1 LTLAK
6 TKNQIQTIC
15 FVDGTTGTDPAGS
28 VTITYTDLF
37 GGKWE
42 TRPITVD
49 GTAAA
54 TTATNVAAAL
64 KALPNAVIPA
74 VTVAAGTAAAAAL
87 PVGHGTCITVTFT
100 DAANTGAQNLLT
112 VNFKGCNRSGC
123 SPKYSGLTTGD
134 NGITVTVADSTTFST
149 TETALKEKSICS
161 EHGLCDSAT
170 GLCKCFHGYYNLDC
184 SDQTILV

>member
-1 LTLAK
+1 
-6 TKNQIQTIC
+6 
-15 FVDGTTGTDPAGS
+15 VDAANNADPTGT

-49 GTAAA
+49 AVAA
-54 TTATNVAAAL
+54 TTAINVAAAL

-74 VTVAAGTAAAAAL
+74 VTVAAATAPAAAL
-87 PVGHGTCITVTFT
+87 PVGYGTAITVTFT
-100 DAANTGAQNLLT
+100 DAANTGAQNLLP

-123 SPKYSGLTTGD
+123 APRYGGLTSAD
-134 NGITVTVADSTTFST
+134 NGVTVTVSDTTTFPLA
-149 TETALKEKSICS
+149 TETALKEKAVCS

>member
-6 TKNQIQTIC
+6 SVDQIQTIC
-15 FVDGTTGTDPAGS
+15 FVDAANNANPAGQ

-42 TRPITVD
+42 TRPITID
-49 GTAAA
+49 ATTAA
-54 TTATNVAAAL
+54 TTATNVKAAL
-64 KALPNAVIPA
+64 KALPNAVIPD

-87 PVGHGTCITVTFT
+87 PVGYGTCITVTFT
-100 DAANTGAQNLLT
+100 DEANSGAQNLLT

-123 SPKYSGLTTGD
+123 APLYTGLTSAD
-134 NGITVTVADSTTFST
+134 NGVTVTVADTTTYTSTA
-149 TETALKEKSICS
+149 TALQEKAVCS

>member
-6 TKNQIQTIC
+6 TKNQIQTITIT
-15 FVDGTTGTDPAGS
+15 DATTGTDPAGE

-42 TRPITVD
+42 TRPITVS
-49 GTAAA
+49 TAAN
-54 TTATNVAAAL
+54 TATAVVAAL
-64 KALPNAVIPA
+64 KALPNAVIPT
-74 VTVAAGTAAAAAL
+74 VTVNAAGTQPNSAPTGYGIA
-87 PVGHGTCITVTFT
+87 ITVTFT
-100 DAANTGAQNLLT
+100 DAANTGAQNSLT
-112 VNFKGCNRSGC
+112 VNYKGCNRSGC
-123 SPKYSGLTTGD
+123 SPKYTGLTTGN
-134 NGITVTVADSTTFST
+134 NGLAVSVTDSTTFSD